1 MGSSDLN
8 LKKSWHPSTFKNQ
21 ERVWKEEQKR
31 KEEDRKLEQLKK
43 ELTEERQLQDL
54 QQMQED
60 AGTKQKSNKLDWMYA
75 GPNANI
81 NNGTNENT
89 MEEFLLGKKNVDEL
103 LRMKQRE
110 EVQAATNLEESRF
123 SLSNSNANNE
133 RDIQSKIREDPLLM
147 IKRREQMAL
156 KAIVENPMRLKE
168 LKRKEK
174 KDKKKKSSKSEKH
187 HHHHS
192 NSSSRD
198 DRKSRDYDHRDDR
211 KSRDYDH
218 RDDRKSRDYIRD
230 DRKSRDYDKDNRKSR
245 DYEREDRKSR
255 DYSRERYSRRRSA
268 SPRRR

>member
-43 ELTEERQLQDL
+43 ELAEERQLQEL
-54 QQMQED
+54 QRMQED

-81 NNGTNENT
+81 NGSNDNS

-103 LRMKQRE
+103 LRAKQRE

-123 SLSNSNANNE
+123 TLSNSNANTE
-133 RDIQSKIREDPLLM
+133 RDIQAKIREDPLLM
-147 IKRREQMAL
+147 IKQREQMAL

-168 LKRKEK
+168 LKKKEK
-174 KDKKKKSSKSEKH
+174 KDKKKKRDRSKDR

-192 NSSSRD
+192 SNVSDSRH
-198 DRKSRDYDHRDDR
+198 RKERDHERVEKRSRDYNREEKR
-211 KSRDYDH
+211 
-218 RDDRKSRDYIRD
+218 
-230 DRKSRDYDKDNRKSR
+230 SRDYDKEERKSR
-245 DYEREDRKSR
+245 EYRRDNRRDDSR
-255 DYSRERYSRRRSA
+255 DRYYSSNRRSI